1 VPAADVDA
9 VFTAL
14 ADPTR
19 RAVIGRLAEEPLSAS
34 ALAGELPVSRQ
45 AVAKHLAALDRAGL
59 VAARREGRET
69 RYRLTPEPLGE
80 AMAWM
85 AGVGAGWDERLARLA
100 ARAAGSHPAAT
111 AGPPADRV
119 SASPPTAPARPPR
132 RR

>member
-1 VPAADVDA
+1 MSPDPVGATFA
-9 VFTAL
+9 AL

-19 RAVIGRLAEEPLSAS
+19 RHVIGVLSGGGEVSVTELAR
-34 ALAGELPVSRQ
+34 ELPISRQ

-69 RYRLTPEPLGE
+69 RYRLTPEPMGE

-100 ARAAGSHPAAT
+100 ARARAG
-111 AGPPADRV
+111 
-119 SASPPTAPARPPR
+119 
-132 RR
+132 